1 MIARAIERG
10 VSSADIADALGLQS
24 PSFAGSV
31 CWKAS
36 ARGSRDAERHA
47 LLDEGVRCP
56 TADERRSANRSGRSD
71 DRSAQ
76 FYAYVRASDT
86 RCHASQPVGRSQK
99 DDRRCCIH
107 AARSAE
113 CSHGKGTDSTSDSSE
128 KRRGNLRHRQ
138 SSSYRRTR
146 IRCQAPRHTRIT
158 RWLSYH
164 RQEYLGE
171 FQKIAEI
178 DPQPEALDA

>member
-56 TADERRSANRSGRSD
+56 AADERRSANRSGRFD

-86 RCHASQPVGRSQK
+86 RCHA
-99 DDRRCCIH
+99 
-107 AARSAE
+107 
-113 CSHGKGTDSTSDSSE
+113 
-128 KRRGNLRHRQ
+128 
-138 SSSYRRTR
+138 
-146 IRCQAPRHTRIT
+146 
-158 RWLSYH
+158 
-164 RQEYLGE
+164 
-171 FQKIAEI
+171 
-178 DPQPEALDA
+178 